1 MRSKV
6 LLGGV
11 AAAALSYGSAS
22 AQDGGEAMLEELVV
36 TALKRST
43 TVQDTPMSITAV
55 GAETIAQL
63 GATRLEDYFRQVPS
77 VNLSQGQLGQ
87 SRVSIRGVQGSGEA
101 TTGLYYDETPLTGPS
116 GTTQDPGNNAADLNL
131 FDVER
136 VEVLRGPQGTL
147 YGGGSM
153 GGTLRVIF
161 NKPDPTQIGG
171 AVEAQRAVTKGGSD
185 SGYLKGMINLPLID
199 GKLAVRAV
207 AYGEAR
213 PGYVDNVRLG
223 RKDINDSESSGYRVL
238 LGFTPTEDVAV
249 TATVVHQVS
258 EADDV
263 QGWYQSLGE
272 HKTDSR
278 AVLPI
283 RNELDLYSLTAKW
296 ESPFGTLTGSSSHY
310 KYDILRTVDFSPA
323 YGAASPALA
332 RLLPITGYQ
341 PANLLSWNN
350 ELRLSSRGEGPLQWT
365 IGAYTELRK
374 DHIDSNTLFG
384 DASTGMVYEP
394 FRYVQGRYVET
405 EVQQTA
411 GFGEVSYKP
420 VERLTLTVGARYYDY
435 TKTTS
440 GAGTQRNLLTG
451 AAPERFAAQTADA
464 SGWVYRFNASYEP
477 TSDILF
483 YATASEGFRPG
494 GANNIPG
501 LNQALVVYAPDS
513 LWNYEAG
520 VKSTWL
526 EGRMTANLAVYQID
540 WKDRQTGA
548 LTADGLYSFITN
560 AGAARI
566 RGFELELAARPMTG
580 LTLNGAVSYTNAEL
594 TEDQANANIL
604 SDGSTGRK
612 GDSIPLIPDLSASAS
627 ATYVWPIA
635 GEMNGLARADVAY
648 TGEMAS
654 TFRPT
659 YVYYDRFGSFTT
671 VNLRAGIEG
680 DDWGLYAFVQNLTDA
695 VGIMNKN
702 SGVGY
707 QDLLFGLTPRTVGVN
722 MRKRF

>member
-1 MRSKV
+1 MRSRV

-161 NKPDPTQIGG
+161 NKPDSTQIGG

-223 RKDINDSESSGYRVL
+223 RKDVNDSESSGYRVL

-296 ESPFGTLTGSSSHY
+296 ESPFGTLTG
-310 KYDILRTVDFSPA
+310 
-323 YGAASPALA
+323 
-332 RLLPITGYQ
+332 
-341 PANLLSWNN
+341 
-350 ELRLSSRGEGPLQWT
+350 
-365 IGAYTELRK
+365 
-374 DHIDSNTLFG
+374 
-384 DASTGMVYEP
+384 
-394 FRYVQGRYVET
+394 
-405 EVQQTA
+405 
-411 GFGEVSYKP
+411 
-420 VERLTLTVGARYYDY
+420 
-435 TKTTS
+435 
-440 GAGTQRNLLTG
+440 
-451 AAPERFAAQTADA
+451 
-464 SGWVYRFNASYEP
+464 
-477 TSDILF
+477 
-483 YATASEGFRPG
+483 
-494 GANNIPG
+494 
-501 LNQALVVYAPDS
+501 
-513 LWNYEAG
+513 
-520 VKSTWL
+520 
-526 EGRMTANLAVYQID
+526 
-540 WKDRQTGA
+540 
-548 LTADGLYSFITN
+548 
-560 AGAARI
+560 
-566 RGFELELAARPMTG
+566 
-580 LTLNGAVSYTNAEL
+580 
-594 TEDQANANIL
+594 
-604 SDGSTGRK
+604 
-612 GDSIPLIPDLSASAS
+612 
-627 ATYVWPIA
+627 
-635 GEMNGLARADVAY
+635 
-648 TGEMAS
+648 
-654 TFRPT
+654 
-659 YVYYDRFGSFTT
+659 
-671 VNLRAGIEG
+671 
-680 DDWGLYAFVQNLTDA
+680 
-695 VGIMNKN
+695 
-702 SGVGY
+702 
-707 QDLLFGLTPRTVGVN
+707 
-722 MRKRF
+722 